1 MMDKKIA
8 LVSLAIFALLGA
20 ATAFLFQS
28 GRPATARETNISE
41 SNSVS
46 CNSSSS
52 RSVLNQASMAGEL
65 SDPKA
70 DALFATFG
78 SVGQEYILHSRQ
90 YQQGEARVEDAPSL
104 NWDGDM
110 KLLVQSAQILPFEK
124 AEVYEENDPRGSW
137 SSYVEQFQDPCIL
150 RLSMRLE
157 NTDAHNRTGVQ
168 YRFNASMF
176 FLSAYED
183 LMTKNRQDSNYITVT
198 QRLTVME
205 SYFDK
210 NSGTKDYWAF
220 ELRPGE
226 SMDFVLEFLVD
237 RSYFE
242 QQSPFLAVSFNW
254 DIKAGV
260 LLDSLLEE

>member
-183 LMTKNRQDSNYITVT
+183 LMTKNRQDSNY
-198 QRLTVME
+198 
-205 SYFDK
+205 K